1 MFSRSSILRSRAA
14 EEKPV
19 KDERP
24 VQWRRV
30 TACLKMKEKL
40 LVSIVAK
47 RSR

>member
-1 MFSRSSILRSRAA
+1 MFLRSSILRNRAA

-24 VQWRRV
+24 VQRRRV
-30 TACLKMKEKL
+30 MACLKLKEKL